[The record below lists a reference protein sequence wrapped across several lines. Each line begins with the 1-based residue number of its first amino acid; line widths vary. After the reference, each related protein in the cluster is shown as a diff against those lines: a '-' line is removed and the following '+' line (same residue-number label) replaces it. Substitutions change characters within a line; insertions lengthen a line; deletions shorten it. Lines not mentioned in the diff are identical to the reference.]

1 MIISTRGDKN
11 STLNLFSFDHGIENA
26 DVSRFGS
33 LSQRQRKSSTGSG
46 KTMLKT
52 ATFPLRFY
60 GKTHVLGRMYSQES
74 GGLTSENNFYI
85 ISTIPQFF

>member
-1 MIISTRGDKN
+1 MNISTRGDKN
-11 STLNLFSFDHGIENA
+11 STLNFFSFDHGIENA

-60 GKTHVLGRMYSQES
+60 GIRSMFSDECTVRKVVD
-74 GGLTSENNFYI
+74 
-85 ISTIPQFF
+85 